1 MYPIG
6 VDMVGIG
13 NPKYLDRVVDSEVAE
28 ALASSSVG
36 EDGPGL
42 LFESMAVRD
51 LRVYA
56 QSFGARLYYYR
67 DESNLEAD
75 AGIDGLE
82 GRWVA
87 VEIKLGGGSAIRSA
101 MDSLRAVRSRV
112 DTTRRGE
119 PARLIVLTAFGPG
132 YQTDD
137 GVAVVPLTALRP

>member
-1 MYPIG
+1 M
-6 VDMVGIG
+6 
-13 NPKYLDRVVDSEVAE
+13 L
-28 ALASSSVG
+28 
-36 EDGPGL
+36 GL

-56 QSFGARLYYYR
+56 QSFGARLYYYG

-75 AGIDGLE
+75 AVIDGLE
-82 GRWVA
+82 GRWA
-87 VEIKLGGGSAIRSA
+87 PVEIKLGGGSAIKKA
-101 MDSLRAVRSRV
+101 IDSLRTLRSRV
-112 DTTRRGE
+112 DTTRRGD